1 MITTNPNALNV
12 HTAKLVSICFVN
24 ISHYTCLPSVTLPT
38 LLSFVCL
45 LNFSPLRLSSILLF
59 LTFAL
64 SCSLLQQKC
73 LLQFSPSL
81 ARSFSLSLR
90 IHCEFVLST
99 YSTLMLGIF
108 QLYKTHNIPSIRFQC
123 APGRSIAMII
133 VCN

>member
-64 SCSLLQQKC
+64 SCSLLQRC
-73 LLQFSPSL
+73 VFPFFGALFL
-81 ARSFSLSLR
+81 ALASYSLR
-90 IHCEFVLST
+90 ICFVHLFHSNVRHISIIQNAQYSVHSLSVCSRTINSNDHCV
-99 YSTLMLGIF
+99 
-108 QLYKTHNIPSIRFQC
+108 
-123 APGRSIAMII
+123 
-133 VCN
+133 

>member
-64 SCSLLQQKC
+64 SCS
-73 LLQFSPSL
+73 FSPSL